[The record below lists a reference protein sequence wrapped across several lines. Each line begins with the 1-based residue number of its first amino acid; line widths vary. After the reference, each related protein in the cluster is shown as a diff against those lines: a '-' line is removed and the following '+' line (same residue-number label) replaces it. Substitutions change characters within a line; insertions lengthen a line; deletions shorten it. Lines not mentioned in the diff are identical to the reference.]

1 LILNVDG
8 KSTKYRDYYHD
19 CNNDDDTLQGGQ
31 GGFQEEMDVSHN
43 LDERQ
48 PLTVVPLPFASDW
61 FNKGIIPLDT
71 AYGSINDANKLKER
85 EEEKSKHVC
94 KKRDRD
100 DDDEIPPPLNEQAEG
115 QAPASTTN
123 TKEEEVVETSRKQQR
138 SIAATDN
145 TPHTSEVVKD
155 GTFANSN
162 HSDWWPKGYM
172 KSDVHQCPILAKVYY
187 NDDEQTKE
195 ERIQQQQTKQQHHR
209 QRRLRL
215 NDVVELIGVVSMDPM
230 DADFTEQEKQ
240 KRKQDQQEQSS
251 SGNGV
256 TNFENWWND
265 TQQQDLLL
273 DDDRLVLPPPSLL
286 PRFHVLCYKVLDL
299 DSLSFKFAHSNSNGT
314 KTKKNDEQEKDFINR
329 CTSLQNQTI
338 RPKNNNANKEEDGE
352 EENDRTLT
360 INTFAKFIF
369 CDNKYAAEALLMTLL
384 SMAQREE
391 KTNKKDGGNLD
402 QNVIKTPSDT
412 TLGCASIN
420 FTLPNV
426 SSCKT
431 LEKRMHRVLSEVVPI
446 VGTATLS
453 LAALQDQSI
462 VAPTKSQEGGGRLT
476 PSVMQLPKG
485 SAFMIQQGC
494 MAEGTIDING
504 QRSLMALSSLT
515 AKHTLPYRFHGMLDY
530 NFEAD
535 YRVIVLSSKDAID
548 DDDEPATAIPAS
560 DKNKTASKRRRQTND
575 SSDDNKNKLL
585 PCMMQMVLVSY
596 EEGDCDME
604 MANDEEVGKGG
615 CEEEGAIL
623 PPKIAQRI
631 RFYLSRCRFGQRKN
645 TNIALSREVV
655 AQAEKDFVKR
665 RVECRSRIE
674 EVSLQCSGVQ
684 KKPHLVG
691 EDDLHMWLTMAR
703 LQARSRIAAIESLS
717 CDDSD
722 ILLERQRN
730 TANIEDWK
738 AALKLYDA
746 MILNC

>member
-1 LILNVDG
+1 MVQDILDPEYYASNVDG

-286 PRFHVLCYKVLDL
+286 PRFH
-299 DSLSFKFAHSNSNGT
+299 
-314 KTKKNDEQEKDFINR
+314 
-329 CTSLQNQTI
+329 
-338 RPKNNNANKEEDGE
+338 
-352 EENDRTLT
+352 
-360 INTFAKFIF
+360 
-369 CDNKYAAEALLMTLL
+369 
-384 SMAQREE
+384 
-391 KTNKKDGGNLD
+391 
-402 QNVIKTPSDT
+402 
-412 TLGCASIN
+412 
-420 FTLPNV
+420 
-426 SSCKT
+426 
-431 LEKRMHRVLSEVVPI
+431 
-446 VGTATLS
+446 
-453 LAALQDQSI
+453 
-462 VAPTKSQEGGGRLT
+462 
-476 PSVMQLPKG
+476 
-485 SAFMIQQGC
+485 
-494 MAEGTIDING
+494 
-504 QRSLMALSSLT
+504 
-515 AKHTLPYRFHGMLDY
+515 
-530 NFEAD
+530 
-535 YRVIVLSSKDAID
+535 
-548 DDDEPATAIPAS
+548 
-560 DKNKTASKRRRQTND
+560 
-575 SSDDNKNKLL
+575 
-585 PCMMQMVLVSY
+585 
-596 EEGDCDME
+596 
-604 MANDEEVGKGG
+604 
-615 CEEEGAIL
+615 
-623 PPKIAQRI
+623 
-631 RFYLSRCRFGQRKN
+631 
-645 TNIALSREVV
+645 
-655 AQAEKDFVKR
+655 
-665 RVECRSRIE
+665 
-674 EVSLQCSGVQ
+674 
-684 KKPHLVG
+684 
-691 EDDLHMWLTMAR
+691 
-703 LQARSRIAAIESLS
+703 
-717 CDDSD
+717 
-722 ILLERQRN
+722 
-730 TANIEDWK
+730 
-738 AALKLYDA
+738 
-746 MILNC
+746 